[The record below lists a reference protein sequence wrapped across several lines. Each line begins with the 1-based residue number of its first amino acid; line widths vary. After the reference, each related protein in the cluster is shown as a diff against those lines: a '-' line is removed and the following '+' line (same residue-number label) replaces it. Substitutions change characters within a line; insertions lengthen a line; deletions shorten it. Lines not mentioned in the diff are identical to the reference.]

1 MQCTVMLHDDEHIQL
16 KFYKKLRKQKFR
28 KTEHITSLLTT
39 LLSIPSLLT
48 AQSNFIIIFVSIT
61 GPWIENLFIE
71 YFIGKPFSSF
81 NGIVPLF
88 VQWSDYHLHYRG
100 SVTSKNGREKSEA
113 ELYLPFTSKIRK
125 HVLYVVISQAN
136 YGLGFLARKYPNVLI
151 FSAGGEGEV
160 PIPLIKGELPYAE
173 IDPATFPKYDVSF
186 LGSIDHGHRKK
197 VLDNFV
203 RLLDGTEYRYKMG
216 PSKTWEKEM

>member
-1 MQCTVMLHDDEHIQL
+1 MKELQEYWLQYELL
-16 KFYKKLRKQKFR
+16 K
-28 KTEHITSLLTT
+28 TT
-39 LLSIPSLLT
+39 LSIPIESNCIAYFCTHSCLISLSLILFVIT
-48 AQSNFIIIFVSIT
+48 IIISIL

-100 SVTSKNGREKSEA
+100 SITSKSIKEKNEA

-160 PIPLIKGELPYAE
+160 PIPLIKGELPYTE
-173 IDPATFPKYDVSF
+173 IDRSIFPKYDVSF

-197 VLDNFV
+197 VLDNFI
-203 RLLDGTEYRYKMG
+203 RLLDGTDYRYKMG
-216 PSKTWEKEM
+216 PSKTWESEM

>member
-1 MQCTVMLHDDEHIQL
+1 MIFRLNHNKKIKKKESRKIEHVSKHHYTPL
-16 KFYKKLRKQKFR
+16 
-28 KTEHITSLLTT
+28 SLLFPFSSQVI
-39 LLSIPSLLT
+39 LKNL
-48 AQSNFIIIFVSIT
+48 IFVILILIT

-100 SVTSKNGREKSEA
+100 SVTSKNGREKSES

-197 VLDNFV
+197 VLDNFI

>member
-1 MQCTVMLHDDEHIQL
+1 MCSSLIL
-16 KFYKKLRKQKFR
+16 FFF
-28 KTEHITSLLTT
+28 TS
-39 LLSIPSLLT
+39 
-48 AQSNFIIIFVSIT
+48 IILIS

-100 SVTSKNGREKSEA
+100 TITSKKIKEKNEA

-136 YGLGFLARKYPNVLI
+136 YGLGFLAREYPNVLI

-160 PIPLIKGELPYAE
+160 PIPLIKGELPYTE
-173 IDPATFPKYDVSF
+173 INRSIFPKYDVSF

-197 VLDNFV
+197 VLDNFI
-203 RLLDGTEYRYKMG
+203 RLLDGTDYKYKMG
-216 PSKTWEKEM
+216 PSKTWENEM